1 MILPI
6 GIQPVEDAFLSG
18 TLEMSNSVDQ
28 FAKEIESS
36 DPASVIISVA
46 LMMVTVGFL
55 TNVGNFAKLM
65 PKLSG
70 SLINKNIGFNL
81 EHNDRSVKSRSLLA
95 LLLAFPLSLE
105 ADKFGLTRLSFLGEI
120 GHVWRS
126 LLLFAALIVFFL
138 LRKLIAT
145 MPRPRRCSL
154 DVWKSVSDGWLSNFV
169 MFAILAVT
177 FGLLVYI
184 CNWPPKLYCTVSA
197 LIFAFFLA
205 LSLLKNYQ
213 ILREYCSVLGSILYL
228 CALEFLPTGA
238 LVALCLI

>member
-1 MILPI
+1 MTLPI

-28 FAKEIESS
+28 FTKEIESG
-36 DPASVIISVA
+36 DPASVIISLA
-46 LMMVTVGFL
+46 LTMVIIGFL
-55 TNVGNFAKLM
+55 TNIGTFAKLL
-65 PKLSG
+65 PKLSR
-70 SLINKNIGFNL
+70 SLINKNISFNL
-81 EHNDRSVKSRSLLA
+81 EHNERNVKSRMLLA

-105 ADKFGLTRLSFLGEI
+105 ADNFGLTRLSFLGET
-120 GHVWRS
+120 GHVWRT
-126 LLLFAALIVFFL
+126 LILFAFLVAFFL
-138 LRKLIAT
+138 LRKLIST
-145 MPRPRRCSL
+145 MPRPRRCSP
-154 DVWKSVSDGWLSNFV
+154 DIWKSVSDGWLSNFV
-169 MFAILAVT
+169 IFAILAVT

-184 CNWPPKLYCTVSA
+184 CHWPPRLYCTATA
-197 LIFAFFLA
+197 LVFAFFLA